1 MNDVEREKR
10 ERESIAYQK
19 LLDKIKD
26 VSVAFLSAS
35 ALLLTL
41 ILGFIS
47 PSLGKN
53 PVEQF
58 IVEIAT
64 LCLILSALSSASV
77 LGNLLQPLIDTFYHR
92 YRRRSKL
99 LLGIFYV
106 IQLYSFIAALIL
118 LAFAI
123 HIAIHS

>member
-1 MNDVEREKR
+1 LADDEKDRENK
-10 ERESIAYQK
+10 SKAYQK
-19 LLDKIKD
+19 LLDNIKD
-26 VSVAFLSAS
+26 VSMAFLSAN

-47 PSLGKN
+47 PSLRAN
-53 PVEQF
+53 PLEQF
-58 IVEIAT
+58 IVEVAT
-64 LCLILSALSSASV
+64 LCLVLSALSSATV

-92 YRRRSKL
+92 DRRWSGP
-99 LLGIFYV
+99 LLGVLYV
-106 IQLYSFIAALIL
+106 IQVYSFIAALLL

>member
-1 MNDVEREKR
+1 MNDDEK
-10 ERESIAYQK
+10 ERESKAYQK
-19 LLDKIKD
+19 LLDNIKD
-26 VSVAFLSAS
+26 VSMAFLSAS

-47 PSLGKN
+47 PSLRAN
-53 PVEQF
+53 PLEQF
-58 IVEIAT
+58 VVEIAT

-92 YRRRSKL
+92 RRRWSRV
-99 LLGIFYV
+99 LLGALYV
-106 IQLYSFIAALIL
+106 VQLYSFIAALLL